1 MRSVL
6 IGSLAVL
13 LWLLSVVVALYEIV
27 PVRNALLSLYAWI
40 ATRGSA
46 VPGQLASSYESAV
59 FFGHIITIIL
69 AFVVVG
75 VAVGAG
81 EYHAKHVGDRRS
93 WRLFA
98 WIFGIELLIFTITY
112 PFA

>member
-1 MRSVL
+1 MRTIL

-13 LWLLSVVVALYEIV
+13 LWLVSIVIALYEIV
-27 PVRNALLSLYAWI
+27 PVRNALLSLYVWI

-46 VPGQLASSYESAV
+46 APGQLASSYESAV
-59 FFGHIITIIL
+59 FFGQIITIAL

-98 WIFGIELLIFTITY
+98 WVFGIELLVFVTTY